1 MTVGQLLIVG
11 LVALMA
17 PIGIVTIAYR
27 RQTLKWTQLLLMG
40 GATMIPV
47 LALLAIQ
54 GLISRM
60 TTVIVLGM
68 LTGHI
73 LTHLDDD

>member
-1 MTVGQLLIVG
+1 MTFGQLVIVTLI
-11 LVALMA
+11 ALIG
-17 PIGIVTIAYR
+17 PIGVVTIAYR
-27 RQTLKWTQLLLMG
+27 RPTLKWTQLLLMG
-40 GATMIPV
+40 GVTMVPI

-54 GLISRM
+54 CLISRM

-73 LTHLDDD
+73 LTHLDTD